1 MELKHSGM
9 KWCLV
14 HIGNDIAYGL
24 TFVASELLRMKH
36 KIIWLDGDEDVEI
49 LNKKIKDYAPD
60 YVCFGP
66 LSSDFLRA
74 VVLVKEFKKVLPSM
88 KSVFGGKHCLA
99 IPKEIE
105 KIKEIDYLVWG
116 PVYNTID
123 KIIESPS
130 KTLIKGEPT
139 NPCNMQPALR
149 EYYEQVPHMGKR
161 YRKLIMSHFGCVY
174 NCSFCC
180 TSLTR
185 KHYGAKAYK
194 EYWLARRPV
203 ENMIKEAKLF
213 LEFDTKEVS
222 LEDDDVLYGT
232 HEGADGTEWLSEFA
246 KAWKKEIDLPMFAN
260 ATPQT
265 VVKATDEAL
274 STLAQLA
281 KHVQLG
287 VQTTGGNSARLFN
300 RHFQDETQVIEACKI
315 LTDYDIRIKLE
326 IIIGLP
332 NIDGLVPD
340 PVTDAIKTVQMCQRI
355 SREVPQGSTWTSCF
369 PLMLYPGTS
378 LWEKVMKAK
387 VSLSEACEFE
397 WHKGEGSVKFDP
409 LTMKRIKN
417 MSKMA
422 TMFIKYDMSERWMR
436 ALIDVNLDDSSSKQ
450 LSECQ
455 YLEGVMHR
463 FGDKMEQKFDKILEG
478 MNLKY

>member
-1 MELKHSGM
+1 MKSNYSGLR
-9 KWCLV
+9 WCLI
-14 HIGNDIAYGL
+14 HIGNDMTYGL
-24 TFVASELLRMKH
+24 AFVAGELLRLKH
-36 KIIWLDGDEDVEI
+36 KIAWLDGDDDIEI

-66 LSSDFLRA
+66 LSSEFLRA
-74 VVLVKEFKKVLPSM
+74 VVLVKEFKKVLPSI

-99 IPKEIE
+99 IPEEIK

-116 PVYNTID
+116 PVSSSID
-123 KIIESPS
+123 QIIESPS
-130 KTLIKGEPT
+130 KTLIKGKPT
-139 NPCNMQPALR
+139 DPCNMQPAMR

-161 YRKLIMSHFGCVY
+161 YRKFIMSHFGCVY

-185 KHYGAKAYK
+185 KQYGAKAYK

-436 ALIDVNLDDSSSKQ
+436 ALIDVNLDGSSSRQ

-463 FGDKMEQKFDKILEG
+463 MGDKMDKKFDEILAG
-478 MNLKY
+478 MHFKY

>member
-1 MELKHSGM
+1 MKSNYSGLR
-9 KWCLV
+9 WCLI
-14 HIGNDIAYGL
+14 HIGNDMTYGL
-24 TFVASELLRMKH
+24 AFVAGELLRLKH
-36 KIIWLDGDEDVEI
+36 KIAWLDGDDDIEI

-66 LSSDFLRA
+66 LSSEFLRA
-74 VVLVKEFKKVLPSM
+74 VVLVKEFKKVLPSI

-99 IPKEIE
+99 IPEEIK

-116 PVYNTID
+116 PVSSSID
-123 KIIESPS
+123 QIIESPS
-130 KTLIKGEPT
+130 KTLIKGKPT
-139 NPCNMQPALR
+139 DPCNMQPAMR